1 MDMKAKVVQWKR
13 ATGLLR
19 QAGREPLEEVRYTF
33 IEVFDVGEEVRLRGL
48 RRRRK

>member
-1 MDMKAKVVQWKR
+1 MEMKAKVVQWKS

-19 QAGREPLEEVRYTF
+19 QPGREPLEELFYTF

-48 RRRRK
+48 RRRRR